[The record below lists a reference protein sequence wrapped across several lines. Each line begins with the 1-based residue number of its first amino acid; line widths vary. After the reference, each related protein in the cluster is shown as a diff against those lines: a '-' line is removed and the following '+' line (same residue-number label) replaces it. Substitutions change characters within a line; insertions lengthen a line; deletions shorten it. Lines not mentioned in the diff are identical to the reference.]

1 VGLAYGIGQRKRK
14 KKMEDNQIFRE
25 TQFNAG
31 VDIALNISRLIKEAE
46 FYASTG
52 NYPMWH
58 IKLEAVERRMWTKFR
73 DKKDAEGEIEKIK
86 AKGMPLFKKYLIKYD
101 HNRKITR
108 MLSNEIKIFLSDY
121 EKSLIYWRDKF
132 GYGMPMKDDA
142 RFALG

>member
-1 VGLAYGIGQRKRK
+1 
-14 KKMEDNQIFRE
+14 MEEPSILRE

-31 VDIALNISRLIKEAE
+31 VDIALDISKLIKESE
-46 FYASTG
+46 YYASSG

-73 DKKDAEGEIEKIK
+73 ETKSTEKKKSAKDEVEELKQ
-86 AKGMPLFKKYLIKYD
+86 KGMPNLKKYLMKYD
-101 HNRKITR
+101 RNKRISKALTDDVK
-108 MLSNEIKIFLSDY
+108 LFLTDY

>member
-1 VGLAYGIGQRKRK
+1 MSDDIA
-14 KKMEDNQIFRE
+14 RE

-46 FYASTG
+46 FYASSG

-73 DKKDAEGEIEKIK
+73 DKKEAKEEIEEIIT
-86 AKGMPLFKKYLIKYD
+86 KGMPNLKKYFNKYD
-101 HNRKITR
+101 KEGRISKQLTDDVK
-108 MLSNEIKIFLSDY
+108 LFLSDY

>member
-1 VGLAYGIGQRKRK
+1 MSDDIA
-14 KKMEDNQIFRE
+14 RE

-31 VDIALNISRLIKEAE
+31 VDIALNISSLIKEAE
-46 FYASTG
+46 FYASSG

-73 DKKDAEGEIEKIK
+73 DKKEAKEEIEEIIT
-86 AKGMPLFKKYLIKYD
+86 KGMPNLKKYFNKYD
-101 HNRKITR
+101 KEGRISKQLTDDVK
-108 MLSNEIKIFLSDY
+108 LFLSDY

>member
-1 VGLAYGIGQRKRK
+1 
-14 KKMEDNQIFRE
+14 MEEPQIARE

-31 VDIALNISRLIKEAE
+31 VDIALNLSKLVKEAE
-46 FYASTG
+46 YFASSG
-52 NYPMWH
+52 NYPMWN

-73 DKKDAEGEIEKIK
+73 DKTEARKEIEEIK
-86 AKGMPLFKKYLIKYD
+86 KNGMPLFRKYLMKYD
-101 HNRKITR
+101 LNKKISKT
-108 MLSNEIKIFLSDY
+108 LTDDIKIFLSDY

>member
-1 VGLAYGIGQRKRK
+1 MQEPTIL
-14 KKMEDNQIFRE
+14 RE

-46 FYASTG
+46 FYASCG

-73 DKKDAEGEIEKIK
+73 DKKSAEKEITEIK
-86 AKGMPLFKKYLIKYD
+86 KKWMDKFKKYLIKYD
-101 HNRKITR
+101 GNKKISR
-108 MLSNEIKIFLSDY
+108 ILSNDIKMFLGDY